1 MQVNGK
7 DLTEYRGF
15 SFSDTTIRIKEIQLF
30 KYSKI
35 YFSVFRNCRRKS
47 SSESALHRQVRFNNH
62 IKITS
67 IPLEEDD
74 EDCEDLT
81 DNVVSVIHHFSM
93 PYRLNIVFK
102 MRFLSRL
109 SQRFITEFL
118 FRL

>member
-93 PYRLNIVFK
+93 PYRLNIFSK
-102 MRFLSRL
+102 CDF
-109 SQRFITEFL
+109 
-118 FRL
+118 